1 MMKRIIIII
10 GIILAVIILVWMI
23 LPKNKIIELKEGK
36 EYVVFRQSMNDA
48 LGYQNIL
55 DEFFCYMESKGYRFI
70 PDTDLVKGEMDFE
83 NAETGYELKDIM
95 PHITQYVIEH
105 LVRSRMFDHM
115 VGAEYTNAD
124 D

>member
-95 PHITQYVIEH
+95 PHITQVWP
-105 LVRSRMFDHM
+105 LGVSRYMLFAYDHM
-115 VGAEYTNAD
+115 GTSD
-124 D
+124 